1 MSPQYWENAFNKR
14 KWQTQVDLAAGEKL
28 RRMTNRLAGS
38 SIGSL
43 RANLGDEDPGLLRD
57 RLGRGQPLLRR
68 KFCVRLKFW
77 WRRRLFQELVAQPDE
92 MT

>member
-1 MSPQYWENAFNKR
+1 MSPQYAENAFDKM

-28 RRMTNRLAGS
+28 RRMTNRLAGRG
-38 SIGSL
+38 IGSL

-68 KFCVRLKFW
+68 KFW

-92 MT
+92 RTLEI